1 MTLNQKRSL
10 AGIITIVVM
19 LLLIGVPVTIS
30 AINKAQDKKAE
41 TSYYENGISYDS
53 LKADLDDNKTK
64 TIYFYNPNCTV
75 CKATSPIVFPI
86 ANELGVELTPYDT
99 TKYSFDEFGV
109 TGTPTIIRF
118 EDGNIVDEVNGN
130 VGEEAFREF
139 FGKYA
144 AAAN

>member
-19 LLLIGVPVTIS
+19 LLLIGVPMTIS
-30 AINKAQDKKAE
+30 AINKSQDKKAE
-41 TSYYENGISYDS
+41 ISYYENGISYDS

-64 TIYFYNPNCTV
+64 TIYFYNPNCAV

-118 EDGNIVDEVNGN
+118 EDGNIVDKVNGN
-130 VGEEAFREF
+130 IGEKAFREF

-144 AAAN
+144 AAAK